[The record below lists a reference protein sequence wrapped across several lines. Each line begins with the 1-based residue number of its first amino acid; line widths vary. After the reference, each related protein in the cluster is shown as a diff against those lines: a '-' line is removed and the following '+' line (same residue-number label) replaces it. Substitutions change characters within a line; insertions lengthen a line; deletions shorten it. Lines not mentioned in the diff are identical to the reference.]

1 MTGGEP
7 LMDKNTFKMFDYIHE
22 HPKTDLNL
30 SITSNCCPPGNQW
43 NKFMISLKKITEKDA
58 IDHFM
63 LFCSLDSW
71 GIEAEYIR
79 NGMDFNLLHKNIRD
93 YLANSNKHSLTF
105 IITFNA
111 LSYTGFVEY
120 IKNIHTL
127 RTEFSKDRQLIW
139 FDIPQLQDPDF
150 LNPKLLPEMIVELE
164 EAKAYMLSN
173 REGLFNHY
181 KGFKDF
187 EVSKVQ
193 RLIDWIKAD
202 SNFNKITAMKNF
214 YLFFNEQDTRNN
226 RNFIDVFPQ
235 LETFWNE
242 CKELNGS

>member
-1 MTGGEP
+1 
-7 LMDKNTFKMFDYIHE
+7 
-22 HPKTDLNL
+22 
-30 SITSNCCPPGNQW
+30 
-43 NKFMISLKKITEKDA
+43 
-58 IDHFM
+58 
-63 LFCSLDSW
+63 
-71 GIEAEYIR
+71 
-79 NGMDFNLLHKNIRD
+79 
-93 YLANSNKHSLTF
+93 
-105 IITFNA
+105 
-111 LSYTGFVEY
+111 
-120 IKNIHTL
+120 
-127 RTEFSKDRQLIW
+127 
-139 FDIPQLQDPDF
+139 
-150 LNPKLLPEMIVELE
+150 MIVELE

-173 REGLFNHY
+173 REGLFNHH